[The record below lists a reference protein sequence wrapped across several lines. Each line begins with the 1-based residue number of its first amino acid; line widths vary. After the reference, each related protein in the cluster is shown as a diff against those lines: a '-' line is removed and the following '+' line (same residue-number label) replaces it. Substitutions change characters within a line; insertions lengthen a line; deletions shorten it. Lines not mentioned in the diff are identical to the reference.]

1 MGTQETLN
9 TEHWSMYLSMMTLTK
24 IKTNGIKNKRWTTLE
39 SMVHNITK
47 EKKSFRIVL
56 FIHGFSNETK
66 KCLDK
71 MRAHHIA
78 TISKARTP
86 INLPDKNYH
95 PNRAPGT
102 HASHQSVCAPGAII
116 IMLITRGANPKIWKT
131 HSWKSKTTARL
142 AL

>member
-1 MGTQETLN
+1 MTKIQINQAMGTQEILN
-9 TEHWSMYLSMMTLTK
+9 TEHWSMHPSMMTLTRIETK
-24 IKTNGIKNKRWTTLE
+24 GIKKKKWATLE

-47 EKKSFRIVL
+47 EKKQLRIVL
-56 FIHGFSNETK
+56 FIHGFSDETK

-71 MRAHHIA
+71 MTAHHIA

-102 HASHQSVCAPGAII
+102 HARHQSVCASGAIR
-116 IMLITRGANPKIWKT
+116 IMMIT
-131 HSWKSKTTARL
+131 
-142 AL
+142 